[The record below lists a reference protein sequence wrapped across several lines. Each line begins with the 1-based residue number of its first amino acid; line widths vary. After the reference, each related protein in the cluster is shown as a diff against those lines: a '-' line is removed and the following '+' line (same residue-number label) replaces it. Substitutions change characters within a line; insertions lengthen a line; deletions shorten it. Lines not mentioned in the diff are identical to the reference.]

1 MRVSVATHSGQH
13 LLLSL
18 FICPSTQTIEIGVI
32 WYLIVVLPYIFL
44 VTNYTEHLFM
54 CLFVSYISYLM
65 RYLFKPFVCVC
76 VLITQ
81 SCPTCPTLCN
91 PIDSLV
97 PLSMESSRKEYWD
110 GLLFPSSGIF
120 WIHGL
125 TGLLHWQADSV
136 PPEPP
141 GKPFYPF
148 FTGCI
153 VF

>member
-18 FICPSTQTIEIGVI
+18 FF
-32 WYLIVVLPYIFL
+32 LPLNINHWNRCELVFYCGFSLIFL
-44 VTNYTEHLFM
+44 VKNYTEHPFM
-54 CLFVSYISYLM
+54 CLSVSHISYLM

-97 PLSMESSRKEYWD
+97 PLSMESSRQEYWS
-110 GLLFPSSGIF
+110 GLPFPSSGIF
-120 WIHGL
+120 WIHGM
-125 TGLLHWQADSV
+125 TGLLHWQADSL

-148 FTGCI
+148 LPGCI